1 MFRTVLEQKIRER
14 RQTFEEFA
22 EYAEEFAREHGHPGT
37 LSPRHLQRLVAGRG
51 PKGQPLGSVRPATA
65 RLLES
70 IFDVSVGEL
79 LAAPDPT
86 PGVVQPDFRTMYGP
100 DLTRA
105 CAWLDEH
112 AGWAGETSRRE
123 VGSRLAR
130 LRQGEVLDR
139 QMRRAKIGRSR
150 VVEALRDYYRTD
162 AASEYDLYRVRCSGR
177 DIATS
182 VISRLEWLDLACPL
196 TPETDRLALVDI
208 AHDDVCRLDPRCAVD
223 RLAETAALDVRIAN
237 APIYR
242 LMSIDTGRLAIAGS
256 VGMSSFLEYALS
268 ADVLE
273 GELLDAI
280 TASTDTVPGAL
291 RMRDACLPD
300 LASVLSLSERLC
312 AGGVVALCAI
322 ARPGDPY
329 RGGRDYALLVQERSG
344 EVLNAS
350 RTLAVIP
357 KGFHQPLT
365 DVRADARIGATL
377 SREMDEELFGRVEV
391 DSTCG
396 DHRSAVPMHPAR
408 LSEPLRWLTD
418 DSQRMRMECTGFG
431 LNLVSGNYE
440 FACLVVIEDEDFWCR
455 YGGDIEANWEASGL
469 RLYSSLDH
477 DLLTELLA
485 DESWSNEGLFAF
497 AQGLARLSEIGG
509 GRVDSP
515 LRKRM
520 ASAP

>member
-1 MFRTVLEQKIRER
+1 
-14 RQTFEEFA
+14 
-22 EYAEEFAREHGHPGT
+22 
-37 LSPRHLQRLVAGRG
+37 
-51 PKGQPLGSVRPATA
+51 
-65 RLLES
+65 
-70 IFDVSVGEL
+70 
-79 LAAPDPT
+79 
-86 PGVVQPDFRTMYGP
+86 
-100 DLTRA
+100 
-105 CAWLDEH
+105 
-112 AGWAGETSRRE
+112 
-123 VGSRLAR
+123 
-130 LRQGEVLDR
+130 
-139 QMRRAKIGRSR
+139 
-150 VVEALRDYYRTD
+150 
-162 AASEYDLYRVRCSGR
+162 
-177 DIATS
+177 
-182 VISRLEWLDLACPL
+182 
-196 TPETDRLALVDI
+196 
-208 AHDDVCRLDPRCAVD
+208 
-223 RLAETAALDVRIAN
+223 
-237 APIYR
+237 
-242 LMSIDTGRLAIAGS
+242 
-256 VGMSSFLEYALS
+256 MSSFLEYALS